1 MIQKEIIRG
10 TIQRI
15 IGGDKIIDIDA
26 IDIKRWSVVVETELG
41 AYKIAYAYRHRV
53 VRVDQAPNVGGW
65 LITIGY

>member
-1 MIQKEIIRG
+1 MTQKEIIGG

-15 IGGDKIIDIDA
+15 IGEDKIIDIDV
-26 IDIKRWSVVVETELG
+26 IDIKRWSVTVETEFG

-53 VRVDQAPNVGGW
+53 VRVNQVPNVGGW